1 MGWCFLIMVGT
12 WRLRLVVVVGNVSHL
27 ESAMCFRQKKRK
39 KEKKG
44 EVGGETGGRVK
55 NLGHR

>member
-1 MGWCFLIMVGT
+1 MGWCFLITVGT

-27 ESAMCFRQKKRK
+27 ESAMCFRQKK

-44 EVGGETGGRVK
+44 GGGGERGGRGGVE
-55 NLGHR
+55 